1 MATGDSRHEDWSA
14 ILAARK
20 ELGDEYDRAF
30 IERLV
35 ESVSAE
41 VDERVDARLAEMAP
55 RRATPRRRGATSMVI
70 LSLAL
75 GIPITDL
82 AGDKAHLAGIAVA
95 WAGIVLVNVANAWR
109 PREQMPYP
117 ARHRTIRSDYPR
129 ARERRMP

>member
-1 MATGDSRHEDWSA
+1 MATADSRHEDWSA

-30 IERLV
+30 VERVV

-55 RRATPRRRGATSMVI
+55 RRAAPRRRGATSLVVY
-70 LSLAL
+70 SLAL

-95 WAGIVLVNVANAWR
+95 WTGIVLVNVANAWR
-109 PREQMPYP
+109 PRERVPYP
-117 ARHRTIRSDYPR
+117 ARQRTIRADWPR
-129 ARERRMP
+129 TRDSRTP